1 VLSGDLIVEARRR
14 AGISQA
20 ELARRS
26 GVAAS
31 LIGRYERYEVIP
43 SLERLRELL
52 RACGLELSFRLA
64 NVDPTDHDRTLIE
77 RELRRTAAER
87 IRRGLAAGRASR
99 SLAEH
104 ASGRA

>member
-1 VLSGDLIVEARRR
+1 MLSGDLLVEARRR
-14 AGISQA
+14 AGMSQA
-20 ELARRS
+20 ELASRS

-31 LIGRYERYEVIP
+31 LIGRYERYEVVP

-64 NVDPTDHDRTLIE
+64 NVDSTEHDRTLIE
-77 RELRRTAAER
+77 RELRRTPAER
-87 IRRGLAAGRASR
+87 LRRGLAAGRASR

-104 ASGRA
+104 AGGRA

>member
-1 VLSGDLIVEARRR
+1 MVTGDLLVEARRR

-26 GVAAS
+26 GVAPS

-43 SLERLRELL
+43 SLERLRALL

-64 NVDPTDHDRTLIE
+64 NADSSDHDAVLIE
-77 RELRRTAAER
+77 RELRRTPAER
-87 IRRGLAAGRASR
+87 LRRGLAAGQASR
-99 SLAEH
+99 ALDPSVR
-104 ASGRA
+104 GT